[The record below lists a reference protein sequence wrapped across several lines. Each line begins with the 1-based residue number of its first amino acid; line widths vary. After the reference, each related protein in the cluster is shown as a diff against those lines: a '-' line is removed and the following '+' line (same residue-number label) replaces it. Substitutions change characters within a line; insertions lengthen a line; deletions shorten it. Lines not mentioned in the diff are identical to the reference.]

1 MQLYHL
7 TSNDLGPTFYSIT
20 VLKRKLNY
28 LQTNPSSSIGLRFD
42 TDEIPNS
49 DFESSALEDEDPD
62 EAAES
67 RMALTVI
74 SALFGLVIL
83 LIVLAA
89 LYFMARD

>member
-1 MQLYHL
+1 MC
-7 TSNDLGPTFYSIT
+7 TG
-20 VLKRKLNY
+20 
-28 LQTNPSSSIGLRFD
+28 
-42 TDEIPNS
+42 E
-49 DFESSALEDEDPD
+49 EEDPE

-74 SALFGLVIL
+74 STLFGLVIL